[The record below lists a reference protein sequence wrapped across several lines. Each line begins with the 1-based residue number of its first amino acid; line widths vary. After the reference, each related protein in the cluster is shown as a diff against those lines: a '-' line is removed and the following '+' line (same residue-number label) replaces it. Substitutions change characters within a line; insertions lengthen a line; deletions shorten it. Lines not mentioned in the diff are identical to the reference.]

1 MSGRLSMADRA
12 FRYSGAQCFVLMQH
26 ARRTYTNAIRE
37 RTTNINP
44 ELPDTAHDDLVSVT
58 EEGSVLDN
66 CLSVCRVSFPL
77 ILSLSA

>member
-1 MSGRLSMADRA
+1 MSGGLSTGDRA
-12 FRYSGAQCFVLMQH
+12 FRRPGAQCLMLVQY
-26 ARRTYTNAIRE
+26 ALRTYTNTIRE
-37 RTTNINP
+37 RTANVNP

-58 EEGSVLDN
+58 GEGSVLAN